1 MESMGVGWQTAV
13 QMMLQRV
20 EQLDDRVRQLERTL
34 LMLQV
39 ASPVAAPV
47 AANQLAAA
55 GSATTTEP
63 ESEPEPQTQTEPE
76 PEPTTSPPSV
86 AGPVATLFNRSRLR
100 GSAM

>member
-34 LMLQV
+34 LMMQV
-39 ASPVAAPV
+39 GASAPV
-47 AANQLAAA
+47 AAAA
-55 GSATTTEP
+55 GSATEP
-63 ESEPEPQTQTEPE
+63 EPEHKPEPDSEPEPEPEPQTK
-76 PEPTTSPPSV
+76 PEPTTSI